1 MYPAW
6 SQIFLRVQKA
16 DRQLHVLLSLACW
29 LRDVVWP
36 GLGHVYEY
44 IWPGIR
50 RREAGGDV
58 ALALGLRALSLSLG
72 CKAAAESMAGMGQRL
87 NGGRRPGLPWE
98 ACALCGLRHFGWNQH
113 AKLYF
118 IDSEATVIDV
128 RMSEDSNLYLNI
140 YTSRWVQNN
149 SLYWAKSSS
158 LSAYILFKLC

>member
-87 NGGRRPGLPWE
+87 NGGRRPGLP
-98 ACALCGLRHFGWNQH
+98 
-113 AKLYF
+113 
-118 IDSEATVIDV
+118 
-128 RMSEDSNLYLNI
+128 
-140 YTSRWVQNN
+140 
-149 SLYWAKSSS
+149 
-158 LSAYILFKLC
+158 